1 MSRNVGE
8 VSTAA
13 AEISGTVSNITRST
27 EATAEGANT
36 TRGSAELVSSA
47 AGEIQTLISRFRY

>member
-1 MSRNVGE
+1 VGE